1 MASITDRVASR
12 QLELVGLR
20 LKAAATGGVKLAL
33 TREIKEAAKPLIE
46 DVKQAAESELPKA
59 GGLNEWVAGGK
70 FSSSVRYTGIQIGV
84 RIVATARK
92 SSRGGTS
99 QFGTDRGTFR
109 HPVFG
114 HTDRWVTQQLAT
126 PGWFTKTLEKKAP
139 ETTTP
144 RVLAALTE
152 VQVAL
157 MRPL

>member
-1 MASITDRVASR
+1 MADITDRIASR
-12 QLELVGLR
+12 QLEVVGLR
-20 LKAAATGGVKLAL
+20 LKAAGAGGLKLAL
-33 TREIKEAAKPLIE
+33 TREIKAAAKPLIE

-70 FSSSVRYTGIQIGV
+70 FSSSVRYTGAQIGV
-84 RIVATARK
+84 RIVASARHSK
-92 SSRGGTS
+92 RGGTS

-114 HTDRWVTQQLAT
+114 HLDRWTTQELAT
-126 PGWFTKTLEKKAP
+126 PGWFSKTLEQKAP

-152 VQVAL
+152 VQAFL
-157 MRPL
+157 AKPL